1 MKNSHCSGV
10 FSSFCS
16 LTVHHLAVLTLIR
29 RLEMEERGCEGEQS
43 EGVKK
48 KLVEVSVESGVS
60 SAFTAFIAVDKK
72 NNRIIKGPLITQEL
86 HADRE

>member
-16 LTVHHLAVLTLIR
+16 LTVHHLAALTLIR

-60 SAFTAFIAVDKK
+60 SAFTAFIAVDKS